1 MKKKACALFFNR
13 KDVWILLEALEKI
26 KEAEQKNQQ
35 SLVKLNEE
43 LNNYSESKEKELAA
57 IEEKHGQQ
65 LAQLIEEKIS
75 LEEKHTAE
83 QKEQLKATEKE
94 LQERL
99 LEQYQTHQEQA
110 IAAIIERVIQ
120 TYGRH

>member
-1 MKKKACALFFNR
+1 M
-13 KDVWILLEALEKI
+13 LEALEKI

-57 IEEKHGQQ
+57 IEEKHRQQ
-65 LAQLIEEKIS
+65 LAQLIEEKIN
-75 LEEKHTAE
+75 LEEKQTAE

>member
-1 MKKKACALFFNR
+1 M
-13 KDVWILLEALEKI
+13 LEALEKI
-26 KEAEQKNQQ
+26 QEAEQKNQQ

-57 IEEKHGQQ
+57 IEEKHRQQ

-75 LEEKHTAE
+75 LEEKQTAE

>member
-43 LNNYSESKEKELAA
+43 LNNYSESKEKELAV
-57 IEEKHGQQ
+57 IEEKHRQQ

-75 LEEKHTAE
+75 LEEKQTAE

>member
-1 MKKKACALFFNR
+1 M
-13 KDVWILLEALEKI
+13 LEALEKI

-43 LNNYSESKEKELAA
+43 LNNYSESKEKELTA
-57 IEEKHGQQ
+57 IEEKHRQQ

-75 LEEKHTAE
+75 LEEKQTAE

-110 IAAIIERVIQ
+110 ISAIIERVIQ

>member
-1 MKKKACALFFNR
+1 M
-13 KDVWILLEALEKI
+13 LEALAKI
-26 KEAEQKNQQ
+26 PEAEQKNQQ

-57 IEEKHGQQ
+57 IEEKHRQQ

-75 LEEKHTAE
+75 LEEKQTAE
-83 QKEQLKATEKE
+83 QKAQLKATEKE
-94 LQERL
+94 LRERL

>member
-1 MKKKACALFFNR
+1 M
-13 KDVWILLEALEKI
+13 LEALEKI

-75 LEEKHTAE
+75 LEEKQTAE

-99 LEQYQTHQEQA
+99 LEQYQTYQEQA

>member
-43 LNNYSESKEKELAA
+43 LNNYSESKEKEIAA

-75 LEEKHTAE
+75 LEEKQTAE

>member
-1 MKKKACALFFNR
+1 M
-13 KDVWILLEALEKI
+13 LEALEKI

-43 LNNYSESKEKELAA
+43 LNNYSESKEKEIAA

-75 LEEKHTAE
+75 LEEKQTAE

>member
-1 MKKKACALFFNR
+1 M
-13 KDVWILLEALEKI
+13 LEALEKI

-75 LEEKHTAE
+75 LEEKQTAE

>member
-57 IEEKHGQQ
+57 IEEKHRQQ

-75 LEEKHTAE
+75 LEEKQTAE
-83 QKEQLKATEKE
+83 QKEQLKATEQE

>member
-1 MKKKACALFFNR
+1 M
-13 KDVWILLEALEKI
+13 LEVLEKI
-26 KEAEQKNQQ
+26 QEAEQKNQR

-43 LNNYSESKEKELAA
+43 LNNYSEAKEKELTA
-57 IEEKHGQQ
+57 IEEKHRQQ

-75 LEEKHTAE
+75 LEEKQTAE
-83 QKEQLKATEKE
+83 QKEQLKATEKQ

>member
-1 MKKKACALFFNR
+1 M
-13 KDVWILLEALEKI
+13 LEALEKI

-43 LNNYSESKEKELAA
+43 LNNYSDSKEKELAA
-57 IEEKHGQQ
+57 IEEKHRQQ

-75 LEEKHTAE
+75 LEEKQTAE

>member
-75 LEEKHTAE
+75 LEEKQTAE

>member
-1 MKKKACALFFNR
+1 M
-13 KDVWILLEALEKI
+13 LEALEKI

-57 IEEKHGQQ
+57 IEEKHRQQ
-65 LAQLIEEKIS
+65 LAQLIVENIRWDTKQ
-75 LEEKHTAE
+75 TAA

-94 LQERL
+94 LHQRL
-99 LEQYQTHQEQA
+99 NAEYQTHQEQA
-110 IAAIIERVIQ
+110 ISAIIERVIQ

>member
-1 MKKKACALFFNR
+1 M
-13 KDVWILLEALEKI
+13 LEALEKI
-26 KEAEQKNQQ
+26 QEAEQKNQQ

-57 IEEKHGQQ
+57 IEEKHRQQ

-75 LEEKHTAE
+75 LEEKQTAE

-99 LEQYQTHQEQA
+99 IEQYQTHQEQA

>member
-1 MKKKACALFFNR
+1 M
-13 KDVWILLEALEKI
+13 LEALEKI

-57 IEEKHGQQ
+57 IEEKHRQQ

-75 LEEKHTAE
+75 LEENQTAE

>member
-1 MKKKACALFFNR
+1 M
-13 KDVWILLEALEKI
+13 LEALEKI

-57 IEEKHGQQ
+57 IEEKHRQQ

-75 LEEKHTAE
+75 LEEKQTAE

>member
-1 MKKKACALFFNR
+1 M
-13 KDVWILLEALEKI
+13 LEALEKI

-57 IEEKHGQQ
+57 IEEKHRQQ

-75 LEEKHTAE
+75 LEEKQTAE

-110 IAAIIERVIQ
+110 ISAIIERVIQ